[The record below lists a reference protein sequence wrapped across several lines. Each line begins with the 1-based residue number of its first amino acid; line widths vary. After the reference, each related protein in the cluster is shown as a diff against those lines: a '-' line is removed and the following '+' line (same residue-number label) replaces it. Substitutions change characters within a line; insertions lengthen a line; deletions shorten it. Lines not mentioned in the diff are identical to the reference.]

1 MLISCSI
8 CCGDINFVGQQ
19 ISSTN
24 CGHLFHYT
32 CLKKWLKN
40 NLTCPECRVKV
51 AKNSF
56 VKKIYANTHK
66 KKAVVYKGVSDESIS
81 IFKDYDNQ
89 TTKLKERFVKRISFL
104 ESRNLQSENDLKD
117 CLKDKNKAKQNV
129 LRLQSD
135 VALARRQEKHT
146 KEFQNK
152 SKSIQADLIN
162 FLKEIRVQ
170 KCGDEIVA
178 SSTHKLR
185 LLETQNK
192 MLEKKLY
199 SVVDMLQDTLN
210 LASFDDLSIS
220 K

>member
-1 MLISCSI
+1 MLLSCSI
-8 CCGDINFVGQQ
+8 CCEDINFVDQQ

-32 CLKKWLKN
+32 CLQKWLDN

-51 AKNSF
+51 DRNSF
-56 VKKIYANTHK
+56 VKKIFANTHK
-66 KKAVVYKGVSDESIS
+66 KKAVVYKGVSDESMS

-104 ESRNLQSENDLKD
+104 ESRNLQLENDLKN
-117 CLKDKNKAKQNV
+117 CLKDKNRAKQNV

-135 VALARRQEKHT
+135 VALARGQI
-146 KEFQNK
+146 KELQNK
-152 SKSIQADLIN
+152 SKSIQAVLIN
-162 FLKEIRVQ
+162 FLKEIRL
-170 KCGDEIVA
+170 KNCYDEIVG
-178 SSTHKLR
+178 SSTKKLR
-185 LLETQNK
+185 FLETRNK
-192 MLEKKLY
+192 ILEKKLS
-199 SVVDMLQDTLN
+199 SVVDMLQDSLN

>member
-1 MLISCSI
+1 MLLSCSI
-8 CCGDINFVGQQ
+8 CCEDINFVDQQ

-32 CLKKWLKN
+32 CLQKWLDN

-51 AKNSF
+51 DRNSF
-56 VKKIYANTHK
+56 VKKIFANTHK
-66 KKAVVYKGVSDESIS
+66 KKAVVYKGVSDESMS

-135 VALARRQEKHT
+135 VALARGQI
-146 KEFQNK
+146 KELQNK
-152 SKSIQADLIN
+152 SKSIQAVLIN
-162 FLKEIRVQ
+162 FLKEIRL
-170 KCGDEIVA
+170 KNCYDEIVG
-178 SSTHKLR
+178 SSTKKLR
-185 LLETQNK
+185 FLETRNK
-192 MLEKKLY
+192 MLEKKLS
-199 SVVDMLQDTLN
+199 SVVDMLQDSLN

>member
-1 MLISCSI
+1 MLLSCSI
-8 CCGDINFVGQQ
+8 CCEDINFVDQQ

-32 CLKKWLKN
+32 CLQKWLDN

-51 AKNSF
+51 DRNSF
-56 VKKIYANTHK
+56 VKKIFANTHK
-66 KKAVVYKGVSDESIS
+66 KKAVVYKGVSDESMS

-135 VALARRQEKHT
+135 VALARGQI
-146 KEFQNK
+146 KELQNK
-152 SKSIQADLIN
+152 SKSIQAVLIN
-162 FLKEIRVQ
+162 FLKEIRL
-170 KCGDEIVA
+170 KNCYDEIVG
-178 SSTHKLR
+178 SSTKKLR
-185 LLETQNK
+185 FLETRNK
-192 MLEKKLY
+192 ILEKKLS
-199 SVVDMLQDTLN
+199 SVVDMLQDSLN

>member
-1 MLISCSI
+1 MLINCSI
-8 CCGDINFVGQQ
+8 CCGDINFVDQQ

-66 KKAVVYKGVSDESIS
+66 KKAVVYKGVSDESMS

-89 TTKLKERFVKRISFL
+89 TTKLKEKFVKRISFL
-104 ESRNLQSENDLKD
+104 ESRNLQLENDLKN
-117 CLKDKNKAKQNV
+117 CLKDKNRAKQNV

-135 VALARRQEKHT
+135 VALARGQI
-146 KEFQNK
+146 KELQNK
-152 SKSIQADLIN
+152 SKSIQAVLIN
-162 FLKEIRVQ
+162 FLKEIRLK
-170 KCGDEIVA
+170 KCNDEIVG
-178 SSTHKLR
+178 SSTKKLR
-185 LLETQNK
+185 FLETRNK
-192 MLEKKLY
+192 MLEKKLS
-199 SVVDMLQDTLN
+199 SVVDMLQDSLN